1 MRSNVGV
8 MRNETVS
15 DMKPEH
21 FRFSVSYHTA
31 HLCGYMDAVGRVLSP
46 GWELVSLGAKLL
58 APDEDVEGIVGRI
71 NRRVEVENWSAE
83 FSELVTCFL
92 ALDERERLGFY
103 LIDLICHF
111 RDFTEAALC
120 FKLDCELMSDH
131 TWAQMVYLLEL
142 ESSQR
147 VLITAARSARISRNT
162 PLQPIAREN
171 ARSG

>member
-1 MRSNVGV
+1 
-8 MRNETVS
+8 MRNETAS
-15 DMKPEH
+15 DMKPES
-21 FRFSVSYHTA
+21 FQFSVPYHTA

-46 GWELVSLGAKLL
+46 SWELVSLSAILL
-58 APDEDVEGIVGRI
+58 APDEDVESSVGRI
-71 NRRVEVENWSAE
+71 HRRVAVENWSAE
-83 FSELVTCFL
+83 FSEFVTRFL

-120 FKLDCELMSDH
+120 FKLDCELMSDR
-131 TWAQMVYLLEL
+131 TWAQRVYLLQL
-142 ESSQR
+142 ESSER
-147 VLITAARSARISRNT
+147 VLITAARSTRISHNK